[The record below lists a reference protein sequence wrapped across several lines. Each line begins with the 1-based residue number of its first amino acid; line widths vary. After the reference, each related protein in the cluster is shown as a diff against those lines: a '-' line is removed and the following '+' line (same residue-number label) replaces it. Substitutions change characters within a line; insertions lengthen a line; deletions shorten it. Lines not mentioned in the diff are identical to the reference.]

1 MLAGLCGGW
10 SCVAQRISAQL
21 LWLLP
26 CREGTG
32 ARIQVW
38 DGPSPLG
45 TWWQSS
51 VGFVARGSVQPGAQG
66 WCTAS
71 STVPWGE
78 GACRDPLLLPLS
90 TVRGEEGHDRSPFL
104 RAVEFRQKKLS
115 SCCVCVR
122 SQQCISKI
130 RIPPFSPASVSW
142 LLKLDFLPTICT
154 LCCFLLGRVVCSSV
168 LLCHPSCCTFCP
180 PRAHTNLQRSDSQSP
195 QQDAQ
200 IPANCSL

>member
-78 GACRDPLLLPLS
+78 GACRDPLLLPQHH
-90 TVRGEEGHDRSPFL
+90 EGR
-104 RAVEFRQKKLS
+104 EGGTRQES
-115 SCCVCVR
+115 
-122 SQQCISKI
+122 ISKGQNSG
-130 RIPPFSPASVSW
+130 RSYHRAASVSGHSSAS
-142 LLKLDFLPTICT
+142 LRYAFRP
-154 LCCFLLGRVVCSSV
+154 SV
-168 LLCHPSCCTFCP
+168 LLLFPGF
-180 PRAHTNLQRSDSQSP
+180 
-195 QQDAQ
+195 
-200 IPANCSL
+200 